1 MAETDPGG
9 FVRMI
14 AGILPAK
21 LDVTIEHELFA
32 AASTFAE
39 AFRIA
44 RQKRPSSMK
53 PIETD
58 TSDPFSQLETAGEI
72 LGFVFRQCTEA
83 GLRQLFTLDEAKQFP
98 RELLEDA
105 AAELAQAGMLKAS
118 AIVADAAKDAPIR
131 VESCP
136 YQENTANAR
145 SWHRSQEWHRHK
157 QTNYTQRPDRG

>member
-1 MAETDPGG
+1 
-9 FVRMI
+9 
-14 AGILPAK
+14 
-21 LDVTIEHELFA
+21 
-32 AASTFAE
+32 
-39 AFRIA
+39 
-44 RQKRPSSMK
+44 MK

-58 TSDPFSQLETAGEI
+58 TSDPFSQFETAGEI